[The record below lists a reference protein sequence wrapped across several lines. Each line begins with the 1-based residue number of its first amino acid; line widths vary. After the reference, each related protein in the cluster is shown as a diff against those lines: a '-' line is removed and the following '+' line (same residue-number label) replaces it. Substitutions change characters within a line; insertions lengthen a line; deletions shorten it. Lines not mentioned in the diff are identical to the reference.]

1 LQHSAPPLFRQ
12 GIPALLKLIV
22 CLSIS
27 IALMLI
33 DFRFKALDPIRN
45 NVNWV
50 LRPLEYVMLMP
61 RNFYE
66 ASSEYM
72 PFSSQLDFLGN
83 PVPYWYYISGNNGL
97 IMSHNLKNTNL

>member
-45 NVNWV
+45 NVNWI
-50 LRPLEYVMLMP
+50 LRPLEYAMMAP
-61 RNFYE
+61 RNAFE
-66 ASSEYM
+66 ATSEY
-72 PFSSQLDFLGN
+72 FTTRSTLDQEN
-83 PVPYWYYISGNNGL
+83 QV
-97 IMSHNLKNTNL
+97 MKVRQA